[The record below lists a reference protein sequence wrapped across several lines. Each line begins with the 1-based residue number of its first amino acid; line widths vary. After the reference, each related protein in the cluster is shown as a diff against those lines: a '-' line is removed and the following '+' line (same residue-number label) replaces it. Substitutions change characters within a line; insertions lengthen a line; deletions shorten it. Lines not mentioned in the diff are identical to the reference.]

1 MRARDPLRRIVGI
14 MRLFSTSVQRR
25 QPSGAF
31 IGPCMVCTVC
41 GAIGADVN
49 QIGRNVRQLHYSVG
63 IVPKKDHSR
72 AETLT
77 DVLRLG
83 DAARLGFFGFPKL
96 AARFLS

>member
-1 MRARDPLRRIVGI
+1 M
-14 MRLFSTSVQRR
+14 QRR

-31 IGPCMVCTVC
+31 IRAVHGLH
-41 GAIGADVN
+41 GLRAIGADVN

-96 AARFLS
+96 AARFFCQ

>member
-1 MRARDPLRRIVGI
+1 
-14 MRLFSTSVQRR
+14 
-25 QPSGAF
+25 
-31 IGPCMVCTVC
+31 MVCTVC
-41 GAIGADVN
+41 GAIGAAVS

-72 AETLT
+72 AKTLT

-96 AARFLS
+96 AARFFCQ